1 MQTEQHKVAIGP
13 SFWAL
18 LVGIDEYQAESVP
31 KLNGCVNDVEAMRVF
46 LMNQLGVPENHI
58 RIHANQQATRAA
70 ILHSFE
76 EFLIDNPG
84 IAFKDQILFHYSG
97 HGSQMKDTTSVE
109 PDGYNETIVP
119 HDSRT
124 FDIYDIPDKTLAA
137 LLTRLAQRK
146 GDNITVILD
155 SCHSGSGT
163 RRIELPGT
171 ARVRLAPI
179 DDRLPPADLDAN
191 LLAGT
196 STRGAGPSGW
206 ATMGMP
212 HVLLAGCRDRELS
225 NEYWSKSES
234 QEGVWHGA
242 LTYFTL
248 QALQQK
254 APDTTYAELHE
265 RVAAQVNAIYRDQ
278 TPQCEGNRDRV
289 VFEGLQVQRDP
300 FITVQRVEGNVFTLG
315 AGLVHGLRQG
325 SELALY
331 PPEIRTRQHLPAA
344 PLATVIVEEVAATTA
359 RARIEGEHDQLIPL
373 HARALITKQVYA
385 GLSLTVALRAEEG
398 EANQQA
404 IDRLRSSIQT
414 ATPDGKPSPYLEVV
428 SDPNAPA
435 ELHVVASAGKLQI
448 YNANG
453 VLLIEPLDI
462 DVQGQSDAASILH
475 ALENIVRYRTILALT
490 NEGQISQLVGKVK
503 LRLRQSVAGQPVA
516 QAQELPAE
524 AVGPGGELAVYFHPD
539 QPDRNLY
546 VVDVIN
552 ESALEIYPHVFTL
565 SPDYSIQRL
574 YPRLGQQEAVK
585 PGVSF
590 AIPDLLTF
598 FLPPGW
604 DSSRD
609 YLKAIVTT
617 VPADLQVLEQQ
628 GLNVP
633 PPSREISR
641 AGNRAQSHLD
651 QLLDAVVYG
660 AGTRFASPAHASI
673 KDDWAVVE
681 LPVTTVRD
689 FGTVKLD
696 APAKEVPLSDGLTLI
711 KPESFQGDVTVTTW
725 GQATRGADGDPALKP
740 PPGLVQFPDLFQ
752 PLGRPGTRSVG
763 PAGLV
768 VALDVDEAS
777 RESITPENPL
787 RLKLPSAPDEQGA
800 DFFAVAFDGQDYL
813 LVGSSE
819 QTDTLK
825 VIHLPPTTAAPTR
838 GLGHAIKLFLYKKTG
853 RYTPLVGLHR
863 AELENGKVVY
873 REIQREQ
880 FQPGQHVA
888 VFIHG
893 FSSDTRWMIQGL
905 AQFLRKEMLPY
916 DHLLTWDY
924 ESFGTSVQEIGTQ
937 FALALQQRCGFDA
950 NDRITVHVY
959 AHSMG
964 CLVSR
969 YMIELAGGYQCV
981 DRLVMAGPPNLGTP
995 LATLSRGAVYVATT
1009 LINHFSLIPPV
1020 GVIDWALQ
1028 ELYEQGMGWGDLIV
1042 DSQVEQQ
1049 LNALREPSNVPY
1061 LALIGENV
1069 PDEQERNRLNRLAGK
1084 VLHETLDAI
1093 FGEPNDMVIGVS
1105 SMKGVRGGAY
1115 PSLAMNLL
1123 PCDHFRYY
1131 DIAQGLAA
1139 VKQWIISS

>member
-1 MQTEQHKVAIGP
+1 MQTEQRKVTSGP

-18 LVGIDEYQAESVP
+18 LVGIDEYQAESVQD
-31 KLNGCVNDVEAMRVF
+31 LNGCVNDVEAMRIF
-46 LMNQLGVPENHI
+46 LLNQLGIPENHI
-58 RIHANQQATRAA
+58 RMLTNQQATRAA

-76 EFLIDNPG
+76 AFLIDNPAV
-84 IAFKDQILFHYSG
+84 AFNNQMLFHYSG
-97 HGSQMKDTTSVE
+97 HGSQMKDTTGVE
-109 PDGYNETIVP
+109 PDGHNETIVP

-124 FDIYDIPDKTLAA
+124 HHPDVYDIPDKTLGA
-137 LLTRLAQRK
+137 LLARLAERK
-146 GDNITVILD
+146 GNNITVILD

-179 DDRLPPADLDAN
+179 DDRLPPADLDAD
-191 LLAGT
+191 LLT
-196 STRGAGPSGW
+196 TPPTRGAGPSGW
-206 ATMGMP
+206 ATTGMS
-212 HVLLAGCRDRELS
+212 HVLLAGCRDQDLS
-225 NEYWSKSES
+225 NEYWSKSEG

-248 QALQQK
+248 QTLRQMV
-254 APDTTYAELHE
+254 PNTTYAELHE

-300 FITVQRVEGNVFTLG
+300 LITVQRVEGNTVTLG
-315 AGLVHGLRQG
+315 AGLMHGLRQG

-331 PPEIRTRQHLPAA
+331 PPETRTRQHLPTV

-359 RARIEGEHDQLIPL
+359 RARIKGEHDQVIPL

-385 GLSLTVALRAEEG
+385 GLSQTAALRAEEG

-404 IDRLRSSIQT
+404 IDRLRASIQT

-428 SDPNAPA
+428 SDPNTPA
-435 ELHVVASAGKLQI
+435 ELHVVASSGKLQI

-453 VLLIEPLDI
+453 VLLVEPTDIE
-462 DVQGQSDAASILH
+462 VQGQSDTASILH

-490 NEGQISQLVGKVK
+490 NEGQVSQLVGKVK
-503 LRLRQSVAGQPVA
+503 LRLRQYVAGQPAA

-524 AVGPGGELAVYFHPD
+524 AVGPGGELAVYFHAD

-546 VVDVIN
+546 VVEVIN
-552 ESALEIYPHVFTL
+552 ESPLEIYPHVFTL

-590 AIPDLLTF
+590 AIPDQLKF

-604 DSSRD
+604 DASRD

-617 VPADLQVLEQQ
+617 VPTDLQVLEQQ
-628 GLNVP
+628 GLTVP
-633 PPSREISR
+633 PPNREISR
-641 AGNRAQSHLD
+641 AAQGPLN
-651 QLLDAVVYG
+651 QLLDAVLYG
-660 AGTRFASPAHASI
+660 AGTRFASPASASI
-673 KDDWAVVE
+673 GEDWAVVE
-681 LPVTTVRD
+681 LPITTVRD

-696 APAKEVPLSDGLTLI
+696 AATQKVPLGDGLTLF
-711 KPESFQGDVTVTTW
+711 KPESFQGEVTVTTW
-725 GQATRGADGDPALKP
+725 GQASRGANGDPTLKP
-740 PPGLVQFPDLFQ
+740 PPGLVPYPDLFQ
-752 PLGRPGTRSVG
+752 PLGRTGTRSVG
-763 PAGLV
+763 PTGLV
-768 VALDVDEAS
+768 VAFDVDEAS

-813 LVGSSE
+813 LVGSSQ

-825 VIHLPPTTAAPTR
+825 VVHLPPTTVAPTR
-838 GLGHAIKLFLYKKTG
+838 GLGHAVKLFLYKKTG
-853 RYTPLVGLHR
+853 RFTPIVGLHR
-863 AELENGKVVY
+863 AEMENGKVVY
-873 REIQREQ
+873 SEIQREQ
-880 FQPGQHVA
+880 FQPGQRVA

-893 FSSDTRWMIQGL
+893 FSSDTRWMMQGL
-905 AQFLRKEMLPY
+905 AQFLRKEVLPY

-924 ESFGTSVQEIGTQ
+924 ESFGTSVHEIGAQ
-937 FALALQQRCGFDA
+937 FALALQQQCGFDS
-950 NDRITVHVY
+950 NDGITVHVY

-969 YMIELAGGYQCV
+969 YMIELAGGYQFV
-981 DRLVMAGPPNLGTP
+981 DRLVIAGPPNLGTP
-995 LATLSRGAVYVATT
+995 LATLSRGGVYLATT

-1028 ELYEQGMGWGDLIV
+1028 ELYGQGMGWGDLVV

-1049 LNALREPSNVPY
+1049 LNALKEPSNVPY

-1069 PDEQERNRLNRLAGK
+1069 PDEQERNRLNRLASK
-1084 VLHETLDAI
+1084 VLRETLDTI
-1093 FGEPNDMVIGVS
+1093 FGEPNDTVIGVS
-1105 SMKGVRGGAY
+1105 SMKGVRRGAY
-1115 PSLAMNLL
+1115 PALAMHVL

-1131 DIAQGLAA
+1131 GIPQGLAA
-1139 VKQWIISS
+1139 VKQWIIGP